1 MGIFKDAKNDIGGLR
16 IAVPDDKKDQIVY
29 KWPQDSIRRYSKA
42 IVDADEIALFVS
54 GGEVLGQ
61 LPPGQHTIDAQEL
74 PVVGVLIDRLFD
86 GNAYRAELFFCRTT
100 EVRGLTFG
108 GRFADLREPD
118 FGLLVEVRCYGDYAV
133 KPFDAGLLVRE
144 VAGTVDRPDNDFIT
158 DYISHRLLRV
168 MKEIVTRA
176 ILDKRYPVLG
186 ISAYSSEIEQAT
198 LTALNPELAQTG
210 MTLVRFGDFDINID
224 DNSRDRLEAKT
235 DKMADIGMA
244 GDPRFGAYAQGR
256 LMEGAAEGL
265 SKGGGA
271 NQTAFMGMGMGL
283 AGTVGQPMQAPQP
296 PPGGYQAGPGGYPP
310 AQPGPGGGTGGADT
324 AAGGRGAVCPSCSTA
339 NAADARFCANCG
351 TSLARPKVACP
362 TCGTENPVGT
372 KYCSNCG
379 ESTAPRPTT
388 CAECKAELAPGA
400 KFCPECGTPA
410 AARPAAPTD
419 TGQ

>member
-1 MGIFKDAKNDIGGLR
+1 MGIFKDARNDVGGLR

-29 KWPQDSIRRYSKA
+29 KWPQDSIRKYSKA

-54 GGEVLGQ
+54 AGEVLGQ

-74 PVVGVLIDRLFD
+74 PVLGVLIDRLFD

-118 FGLLVEVRCYGDYAV
+118 FGLLVEVRCYGDYAI
-133 KPFDAGLLVRE
+133 KTFDAGLLVKE

-168 MKEIVTRA
+168 MKENVTKA
-176 ILDKRYPVLG
+176 ILEKRYPVLG

-198 LTALNPELAQTG
+198 LATLNPELAQTG
-210 MTLVRFGDFDINID
+210 LTLVRFGDFDINID
-224 DNSRDRLEAKT
+224 DNSRDRLEQKT

-244 GDPRFGAYAQGR
+244 GDPRFAAYAQGR

-271 NQTAFMGMGMGL
+271 TQTAFLGMGMGL
-283 AGTVGQPMQAPQP
+283 AGTVGQPIQPPQP
-296 PPGGYQAGPGGYPP
+296 PAGGYPAGPGGYPP
-310 AQPGPGGGTGGADT
+310 SQPGSGGGGAGSV
-324 AAGGRGAVCPSCSTA
+324 AGASGVVCPSCSTA
-339 NAADARFCANCG
+339 NAAGARFCANCG
-351 TSLARPKVACP
+351 TSLAPPTVACP
-362 TCGTENPVGT
+362 TCGTENRVGA
-372 KYCSNCG
+372 KFCSNCG
-379 ESTAPRPTT
+379 ESMAPKPIT
-388 CAECKAELAPGA
+388 CAKCSAELLPGA
-400 KFCPECGTPA
+400 KFCPECGTPSA
-410 AARPAAPTD
+410 AAPAAPTATD
-419 TGQ
+419 Q